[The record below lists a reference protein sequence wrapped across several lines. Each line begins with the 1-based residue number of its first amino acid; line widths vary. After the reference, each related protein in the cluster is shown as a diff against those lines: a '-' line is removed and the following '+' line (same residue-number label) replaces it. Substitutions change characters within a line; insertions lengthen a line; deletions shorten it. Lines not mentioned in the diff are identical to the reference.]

1 MYRYNMIPTINKPTG
16 VGKNSA
22 TAIDHKTASILNT
35 INPYNCLFL
44 LTSYVD
50 LDYHFK

>member
-35 INPYNCLFL
+35 INPLELFIF
-44 LTSYVD
+44 TNVIR
-50 LDYHFK
+50 